1 MKLNLWQQSV
11 TAGLLVFLGM
21 SSPAYS
27 GTFSDKSEMHNLL
40 AQATCR
46 RVKVGSNLNIRA
58 TPNGTILDNIPEGT
72 VVTIDG
78 TVSDGWVKITSPIT
92 GVVFAQYLTTCE
104 QPISANT
111 PKPVDSNCRVVS
123 ASSDGLLVR
132 QAPNDNSGLMGRLLN
147 NQRVMLGNTSTS
159 DGWVSISSPINGF
172 VPAAKLKVC
181 S

>member
-1 MKLNLWQQSV
+1 MKLNFWQQSV

-21 SSPAYS
+21 STPAYS
-27 GTFSDKSEMHNLL
+27 GTVSQQSETQNLL

-46 RVKVGSNLNIRA
+46 RVKVGTNLNIRA
-58 TPNGTILDNIPEGT
+58 TPNGTILNNIPEGT

-78 TVSDGWVKITSPIT
+78 TVADGWVKIISPIN
-92 GVVFAQYLTTCE
+92 GVVFAQYLTTCD

-111 PKPVDSNCRVVS
+111 PKPVDSNCRVVG
-123 ASSDGLLVR
+123 ANDGVLVR
-132 QAPNDNSGLMGRLLN
+132 QSPNDNSGLMGRLLN
-147 NQRVMLGNTSTS
+147 NQKVMLGNTSTS
-159 DGWVSISSPINGF
+159 DGWVSISYPINGF